1 MMVSFKEQ
9 PTAGSVVWRMIS
21 GAVLLLL
28 WIPTSCVSIQT
39 DGSPLLA
46 DAGRAQFIVSDSNE
60 LSSPA
65 GSYLA
70 GRFAEKQLDLLGAAN
85 LMARVLRD
93 DPENEALSRR
103 AFVLFLGAGQYKK
116 AIEIAERVK
125 LHETG
130 MTTALLLLAAR
141 DVKAGKFT
149 RAWELMA
156 NFPTQGLARYSRQL
170 AGAWILAGTGN
181 FEGAFKLLEPLSQE
195 NGFVSLMNLHM
206 ALLKEQAGK
215 FAEAD
220 EIYKSAMAKVDETP
234 LRLLRARGTFLER
247 RDRKDEARVLYESYL
262 KMNPAS
268 YLIGYELRR
277 LQDNRSVRPIAD
289 DIVSG
294 FAEAMFNLASA
305 LPVSRAGAAALLY
318 ARIATYLK
326 PDFPVA
332 QLLMGDILDSSGRHE
347 DSIEIYKLI
356 RKETSY
362 SWLARLKMAENLN
375 TTDRLDEAKALLEAM
390 AKERPTETDP
400 LVRLGSF
407 LRSKEDYQGAVDAY
421 NRAFERLG
429 TEGPRDWMLFY
440 YRGISLE
447 RLKKWDVAEQDFL
460 RALELKPNQP
470 YVLNYLGYS
479 WVDQGVNLNKA
490 REMIERA
497 VEQRRDDGFIVD
509 SMGWVLFRLGD
520 YEEAVQYLERAVEL
534 RPLDPIISDH
544 LGDAYWKVGRK
555 YEARFQWRRALSLN
569 PEKEEVDRIEVKLN
583 KGLGA
588 ASQKGS
594 DG

>member
-28 WIPTSCVSIQT
+28 WIPASCVSIQT

-460 RALELKPNQP
+460 RALELNPNQP

>member
-460 RALELKPNQP
+460 RALELNPNQP